1 MDNIQLLEVN
11 IENRQFNLHQHIHFR
26 YYAYEAYF
34 IYLLLRQ
41 KLKVKL
47 SYRIKIWEFEKSNL
61 TEVTKKDL
69 EDLGN

>member
-1 MDNIQLLEVN
+1 MNHV
-11 IENRQFNLHQHIHFR
+11 RFTNLVPGSST
-26 YYAYEAYF
+26 
-34 IYLLLRQ
+34 RQ